1 MICSGSHSWEVT
13 TRTKCWALGA
23 NPLQPMDLTQSKFQT
38 AFLTRQ
44 WADTWAGRSIPS
56 MESGPRP
63 LLSPGLLRQLWGDYL
78 TFLLSRQDPAII
90 YWLLYSPSSPV
101 FSSTTPPP
109 LFPAFSP
116 PLFLVKLND
125 QDEDLVCG
133 PAGPEIGTF
142 VDS

>member
-23 NPLQPMDLTQSKFQT
+23 NPLQPIDLTQSKFQT

-44 WADTWAGRSIPS
+44 WADTWAEPAEHSQYGKRTPPTPVSRSAEAAVGR
-56 MESGPRP
+56 
-63 LLSPGLLRQLWGDYL
+63 LSDI
-78 TFLLSRQDPAII
+78 PAII
-90 YWLLYSPSSPV
+90 YWLLSSPSSPV

-125 QDEDLVCG
+125 QDEDLVRG